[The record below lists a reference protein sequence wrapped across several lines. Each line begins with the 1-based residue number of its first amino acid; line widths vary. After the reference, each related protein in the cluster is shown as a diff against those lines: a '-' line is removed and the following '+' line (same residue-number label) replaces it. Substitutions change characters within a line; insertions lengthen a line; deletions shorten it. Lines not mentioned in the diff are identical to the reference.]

1 MNKPLAK
8 LSEIA
13 QKASRTIIGL
23 MSGTSLDGLDIA
35 LCECDSESVKVKQ
48 FKTVTY
54 DSGLRSRIAAIQS
67 KSQIDLQELTVLNTK
82 LAHLYAEWVLE
93 ALNEWGLKPEEVDL
107 IGSHGQTIYHH
118 PSEHQTS
125 TLQIVDGDHIAHKT
139 GIITISDFRQKH
151 TAAGGQGAPLVAL
164 MDERLFQHQTKHR
177 MLLNIGGIANFTWL
191 PSKESGGEEITSDT
205 GPGNTLINEAMKKY
219 FNQPFDE
226 GGKTAAS
233 GKVHSEL
240 LKYLLLEPY
249 FRKAFPKTTGQEDFN
264 LEVVEQLMQSYSIE
278 LSPEDLVATLTGL
291 TIKSILRAFDA
302 IVGDKAFEL
311 YVSGGGVHNSVMME
325 GVGNTEQL
333 NIELRNFESLGMN
346 PDAKEAALMAFLAN
360 ALVIG
365 EQFSVNGKEVS
376 LGKVSFPK

>member
-13 QKASRTIIGL
+13 HKPSRIIIGL

-35 LCECDSESVKVKQ
+35 LCECDSESVRVRQ
-48 FKTVTY
+48 FKTVDY
-54 DSGLRSRIAAIQS
+54 DSRLRIRIAAIQS
-67 KSQIDLQELTVLNTK
+67 RSQVDLQEVCALNTE
-82 LAHLYAEWVLE
+82 LAHLYAGWVLE
-93 ALNEWGLKPEEVDL
+93 TLSEWGIKAEEVDL
-107 IGSHGQTIYHH
+107 IGSHGQTIYHQ
-118 PSEHQTS
+118 PGDHQTS

-151 TAAGGQGAPLVAL
+151 TAAGGQGAPLAAL
-164 MDERLFQHQTKHR
+164 MDERLFRHQTKHR

-191 PSKESGGEEITSDT
+191 HSKESGEEVLTSDT

-219 FNQPFDE
+219 FDQPFDK
-226 GGKTAAS
+226 GGKVAAS
-233 GKVHSEL
+233 GSVHSEL

-264 LEVVEQLMQSYSIE
+264 LEVVEQLMESYSIE

-291 TIKSILRAFDA
+291 TIKSILRAFDKVA
-302 IVGDKAFEL
+302 GERVFEL
-311 YVSGGGVHNSVMME
+311 YVSGGGVHNEVIME

-333 NIELRNFESLGMN
+333 NIEIRNFEVLGMN

-360 ALVIG
+360 ECVLG
-365 EQFSVNGKEVS
+365 RTFDVNGKEVS
-376 LGKVSFPK
+376 LGKVSFP

>member
-8 LSEIA
+8 LSEVA
-13 QKASRTIIGL
+13 QKSSRTIIGL

-35 LCECDSESVKVKQ
+35 LCECDSELVKVKQ
-48 FKTVTY
+48 FKTVDY
-54 DSGLRSRIAAIQS
+54 DSRLRSRIAAIQS
-67 KSQIDLQELTVLNTK
+67 KSRVDLQEVTALNTE

-93 ALNEWGLKPEEVDL
+93 ALNEWGVKREEVDL

-118 PSEHQTS
+118 PAEHQTS

-164 MDERLFQHQTKHR
+164 MDERLFRHQAKHR

-191 PSKESGGEEITSDT
+191 PSKESGEEMLTSDT
-205 GPGNTLINEAMKKY
+205 GPGNTLINEVMKKY
-219 FNQPFDE
+219 FNQPFDK

-233 GKVHSEL
+233 GEVHSEL

-264 LEVVEQLMQSYSIE
+264 LDIVEQLMQSYDIE

-302 IVGDKAFEL
+302 IAEEKVFEL
-311 YVSGGGVHNSVMME
+311 YVSGGGVHNSVIME
-325 GVGNTEQL
+325 GVGNAEQL
-333 NIELRNFESLGMN
+333 NIELRNFEVLGMN

-360 ALVIG
+360 ALVTG
-365 EQFSVNGKEVS
+365 EQFLVNGEKTS
-376 LGKVSFPK
+376 LGKVSL

>member
-8 LSEIA
+8 LSEVA
-13 QKASRTIIGL
+13 QKSSRTIIGL

-35 LCECDSESVKVKQ
+35 LCECDSELVKVKQ
-48 FKTVTY
+48 FKTVDY
-54 DSGLRSRIAAIQS
+54 DSRLRSRIAAIQS
-67 KSQIDLQELTVLNTK
+67 KSRVDLQEVTALNTE

-93 ALNEWGLKPEEVDL
+93 ALNEWGVKREEVDL
-107 IGSHGQTIYHH
+107 IGSHSQTIYHH
-118 PSEHQTS
+118 PAEHQTS

-164 MDERLFQHQTKHR
+164 MDERLFRHQAKHR

-191 PSKESGGEEITSDT
+191 PSKESGEEMLTSDT
-205 GPGNTLINEAMKKY
+205 GPGNTLINEVMKKY
-219 FNQPFDE
+219 FNQPFDK

-233 GKVHSEL
+233 GEVHSEL

-264 LEVVEQLMQSYSIE
+264 LDIVEQLMQSYDIE

-302 IVGDKAFEL
+302 IAEEKVFEL
-311 YVSGGGVHNSVMME
+311 YVSGGGVHNSVIME
-325 GVGNTEQL
+325 GVGNAEQL
-333 NIELRNFESLGMN
+333 NIELRNFEVLGMN

-360 ALVIG
+360 ALVTG
-365 EQFSVNGKEVS
+365 EQFLVNGEKTS
-376 LGKVSFPK
+376 LGKVSL

>member
-13 QKASRTIIGL
+13 QKPSRTIIGL

-48 FKTVTY
+48 FKTVSY
-54 DSGLRSRIAAIQS
+54 DSRLRSRIAAIQS
-67 KSQIDLQELTVLNTK
+67 KSQVDLQGVCVLNTE

-93 ALNEWGLKPEEVDL
+93 ALHEWGMNSEEVDL

-118 PSEHQTS
+118 PTEHQTS

-151 TAAGGQGAPLVAL
+151 TAAGGQGAPLAAL
-164 MDERLFQHQTKHR
+164 MDEQLFRHQTKHR

-191 PSKESGGEEITSDT
+191 PSKESGEEVITSDT
-205 GPGNTLINEAMKKY
+205 GPGNTLINETMKKY
-219 FNQPFDE
+219 FDQPYDE
-226 GGKTAAS
+226 GGKIAAS
-233 GKVHSEL
+233 GELHSEL

-264 LEVVEQLMQSYSIE
+264 LDIVEQLMQSYSIE

-291 TIKSILRAFDA
+291 TVKSILRAFDA
-302 IVGDKAFEL
+302 IAGDKGFEL
-311 YVSGGGVHNSVMME
+311 YVSGGGVHNEVIIE
-325 GVGNTEQL
+325 GVRNTEPM
-333 NIELRNFESLGMN
+333 NIELKNFEILGMN

-360 ALVIG
+360 VLVIG
-365 EQFSVNGKEVS
+365 EQFMVNGEEVS
-376 LGKVSFPK
+376 LGKVSF